1 MERLTV
7 TYPWLLAIWLAAA
20 AAVAFLILA
29 HALHHGG
36 VTLT

>member
-1 MERLTV
+1 MERLTDS
-7 TYPWLLAIWLAAA
+7 YPWLLAIWLIA
-20 AAVAFLILA
+20 AAVAAILIIA